1 MIRLTSVNFQPSS
14 VNQKKGFLIQK
25 VFFMKGQ
32 KGGPSEVGFNW

>member
-1 MIRLTSVNFQPSS
+1 MVDGSTIYYPRLTIPE
-14 VNQKKGFLIQK
+14 KKGFLIQK